1 MALKLLKRWRASRDA
16 SHQLDWLLAQAD
28 PTAPLAVRNEWLM
41 ELGYWL
47 RRHTPGAAAASEPVL
62 PNKNGVALD
71 GPTVLD
77 ASGKYSEHARLRLL
91 LQLMDRNSAQAAS
104 VSATLRSILKDNDA
118 RSLFADT
125 GMSAR
130 PGLFGEL
137 VSRLHTRL
145 LPIAPNQAELA
156 VVFALLFISE
166 RDAEW
171 VAALDENILSRLLHY
186 IRDDS
191 ALANTRNALPELASA
206 LSDSIV
212 LLCHQIAAAALE
224 APIRQRLDNPPE
236 NSRVLM
242 QLTALSH
249 DLMATEQGAKDVKDA
264 TEANGALARTQLL
277 ASLRAALSQARTAI
291 NSVYEHLERN
301 GVSVDVVFQVERTRL
316 RIDRVEQ
323 LLMLWADPETLTN
336 YSVLTAE
343 LITANLA
350 RRSIGSLVAE
360 SYALL
365 GRKVVERSAETG
377 DHYIARTRADYFGML
392 KMAAGGG
399 LVTAFTVYLKFFI
412 TALGLNKFVEGVL
425 LSLDYAASFL
435 TIHFAGFTLATKQ
448 PAMTAPALAQKLD
461 NVGNAEGRTEF
472 VDETLALIRSQV
484 AAITGNL
491 ALVFPVA
498 LIVQFV
504 AMMLF
509 ERNLITPEKA
519 QETIEAFSLLGA
531 TPLFAAFTGV
541 LLWLSS
547 LTAGWADNWFAL
559 HRLHDALA
567 FQRRLKWM
575 FGEARAQR
583 FADFVKH
590 HVAGVV
596 ATVSLGVMLGMVP
609 TLLTFVGLPIEARH
623 VTLSTGSIAAALG
636 VLGVAPLATAAFWWA
651 VGGVLSMAVLNLGVS
666 FALALSMALRSQG
679 LRTGMRRTLRQAIF
693 HAVIR
698 SPRRIFLP
706 PKRVDSV

>member
-28 PTAPLAVRNEWLM
+28 PTAPLAIRNEWLM

-62 PNKNGVALD
+62 PNKTGVALN
-71 GPTVLD
+71 GPTVSD
-77 ASGKYSEHARLRLL
+77 VSGKYSEHARLRLL
-91 LQLMDRNSAQAAS
+91 LQVMDRNSAQAAN

-130 PGLFGEL
+130 PGLLGEL
-137 VSRLHTRL
+137 VSRLHARL

-171 VAALDENILSRLLHY
+171 VAALDENLLSRLMHY
-186 IRDDS
+186 VRDDAAS
-191 ALANTRNALPELASA
+191 ASTGNALPELASA

-249 DLMATEQGAKDVKDA
+249 DLMATEQGAKDEKS
-264 TEANGALARTQLL
+264 ALARTQLL
-277 ASLRAALSQARTAI
+277 GSLRAALSQSRIAI

-412 TALGLNKFVEGVL
+412 TALGLNKFAEGVL

-461 NVGNAEGRTEF
+461 NVGSDEGRTEF

-519 QETIEAFSLLGA
+519 QETIESFSLLGA

-575 FGEARAQR
+575 LGAARAQR
-583 FADFVKH
+583 VANFVRN

-596 ATVSLGVMLGMVP
+596 ANVSLGVMLGMVP

-666 FALALSMALRSQG
+666 FTLALSMALRSQG
-679 LRTGMRRTLRQAIF
+679 LRTGMRRTLRQAII

-706 PKRVDSV
+706 PKRVNSARH

>member
-1 MALKLLKRWRASRDA
+1 MAFQLLKRWRASRDA
-16 SHQLDWLLAQAD
+16 SHQLDFLLAQAD
-28 PTAPLAVRNEWLM
+28 PAAPLAVRNEWLM

-47 RRHTPGAAAASEPVL
+47 RRPTPSSVASAAASSKL
-62 PNKNGVALD
+62 GMD
-71 GPTVLD
+71 TPTVLETN
-77 ASGKYSEHARLRLL
+77 GGYSEHARLRFL
-91 LQLMDRNSAQAAS
+91 LQVLDRNPAQATR
-104 VSATLRSILKDNDA
+104 VSAMLRSILKDNDA

-125 GMSAR
+125 GMAAR
-130 PGLFGEL
+130 PGLVGEL
-137 VSRLHTRL
+137 VSRVHARL

-171 VAALDENILSRLLHY
+171 VAALDENLIARLVQHVTHVRTDEQGISAPDELS
-186 IRDDS
+186 
-191 ALANTRNALPELASA
+191 AA

-212 LLCHQIAAAALE
+212 LLCHQIAATALE
-224 APIRQRLDNPPE
+224 APIRQRLDNPQD
-236 NSRVLM
+236 NARVLM

-249 DLMATEQGAKDVKDA
+249 DLMLTQPGDA
-264 TEANGALARTQLL
+264 ARAQLL
-277 ASLRAALSQARTAI
+277 GNLHAALSQARIAI
-291 NSVYEHLERN
+291 NSVYEHLERF

-316 RIDRVEQ
+316 RIDRVDQ
-323 LLMLWADPETLTN
+323 LLMVWADPQTLTN
-336 YSVLTAE
+336 YSALTAQ

-350 RRSIGSLVAE
+350 RGSIGGLLGE

-377 DHYIARTRADYFGML
+377 EHYIARTRADYFGML

-448 PAMTAPALAQKLD
+448 PAMTAPALAKKLD
-461 NVGNAEGRTEF
+461 HVGTAEGRTDF
-472 VDETLALIRSQV
+472 VEETLALIRSQV

-498 LIVQFV
+498 LIVQFAV
-504 AMMLF
+504 TLF
-509 ERNLITPEKA
+509 FDKQLITPEKA
-519 QETIEAFSLLGA
+519 TATIESFSLLGP

-567 FQRRLKWM
+567 YQRRMKWM
-575 FGEARAQR
+575 LGEARAQR
-583 FADFVKH
+583 VADFVRN

-596 ATVSLGVMLGMVP
+596 ANVSLGAMLGMVP
-609 TLLTFVGLPIEARH
+609 TIVAFVGVPIEARH

-636 VLGVAPLATAAFWWA
+636 VLGVEPLRTAAFWWA
-651 VGGVLSMAVLNLGVS
+651 VGGVASMAVLNLAVS
-666 FALALSMALRSQG
+666 FALAFSMALRSQG
-679 LRTGMRRTLRQAIF
+679 LRTGMRRVLRREVLR
-693 HAVIR
+693 AVAAD
-698 SPRRIFLP
+698 PRRVILP
-706 PKRVDSV
+706 PKRMNSGLS